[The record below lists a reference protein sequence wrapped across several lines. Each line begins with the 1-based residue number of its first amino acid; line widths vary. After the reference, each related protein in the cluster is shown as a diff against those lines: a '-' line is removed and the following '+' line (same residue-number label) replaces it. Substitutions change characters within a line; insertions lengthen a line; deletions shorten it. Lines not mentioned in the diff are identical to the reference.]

1 MMAFH
6 RYFDQREAAGHVTWS
21 VSFSDQG
28 APDVEPDPVGETV
41 RAIAIDR
48 PGRRARAELL
58 SRRGDEEQPDLLVID
73 GDTFWARTGTE
84 VLTNG
89 GRPDFRHG
97 GADVS
102 GLLEPS
108 YVPILFN
115 LSVTGQEIVAGR
127 HCARVTASTRHDL
140 PNRDRYRLDPFG
152 MIAGGDDDYVLAI
165 DVASGLM
172 LRATKFVD
180 GDPAETHEWVELTL
194 DASLPDALFAP
205 LV

>member
-1 MMAFH
+1 M
-6 RYFDQREAAGHVTWS
+6 
-21 VSFSDQG
+21 
-28 APDVEPDPVGETV
+28 EPNRVGETV
-41 RAIAIDR
+41 RAIAVDR

-58 SRRGDEEQPDLLVID
+58 SCRGDEELPDLLVID
-73 GDTFWARTGTE
+73 RDTFWARTGTE
-84 VLTNG
+84 ILSNG
-89 GRPDFRHG
+89 GRPAFRH
-97 GADVS
+97 ADADAS

-108 YVPILFN
+108 YVPILFT
-115 LSVTGQEIVAGR
+115 LSVTGQEAVSGR

-165 DVASGLM
+165 DMASDLI

-180 GDPAETHEWVELTL
+180 GIPAETHEWVELSL
-194 DASLPDALFAP
+194 DAALPDALFVP